1 MTIDVSIVI
10 MTTINHSLEWS
21 AVQLNL
27 EKAAR
32 QMKKY
37 DDQMLKVSQNIG
49 RMVAE
54 LSKEEVNCRRQN
66 RQTQR
71 HRELLAKI
79 NKEIASYEQM
89 LTFGVLL
96 NG

>member
-1 MTIDVSIVI
+1 MA
-10 MTTINHSLEWS
+10 TINHSLDWS
-21 AVQLNL
+21 RVQTEL
-27 EKAAR
+27 EATAR
-32 QMKKY
+32 QLKKY
-37 DDQMLKVSQNIG
+37 DGQMLKVSQNIG

-54 LSKEEVNCRRQN
+54 LSKEEVNCRRHS

-71 HRELLAKI
+71 HKELLAKI

-96 NG
+96 NR

>member
-1 MTIDVSIVI
+1 MPVI
-10 MTTINHSLEWS
+10 TQSLDWS
-21 AVQLNL
+21 QVQTEL
-27 EKAAR
+27 EATAR
-32 QMKKY
+32 QLKRY
-37 DDQMLKVSQNIG
+37 DGQMLKVSQNIG

-54 LSKEEVNCRRQN
+54 LSKEEVNCRRHG

-71 HRELLAKI
+71 HREILAKI